1 MNTLSVL
8 FILVS
13 AQQGLPEG
21 LLSSLCLVES
31 RHDVNAVH
39 QHDGHGNSVGACQIK
54 LNTAKG
60 LGFKGT
66 EKDLLKPE
74 VNLTYAAKYLKHQI
88 LRYNGDVT
96 RGVIA
101 YNQGSARTATKTQ
114 YSSKVFAE
122 WSKTQQHRPQVAC
135 VPKESKMNKSQWYA
149 IFVNLLLN
157 GEKA

>member
-1 MNTLSVL
+1 MGSLSVL

-13 AQQGLPEG
+13 AQQGLPAD

-31 RHDVNAVH
+31 QHNVNAVH

-74 VNLTYAAKYLKHQI
+74 NNLLYAAKYLKHQI
-88 LRYNGDVT
+88 QRYNGDVA

-101 YNQGSARTATKTQ
+101 YNQGSARTATKTK

-122 WSKTQQHRPQVAC
+122 WSKTKQQRPAVAC
-135 VPKESKMNKSQWYA
+135 VPKESKMNKLQWYA
-149 IFVNLLLN
+149 IFVNLLLH
-157 GEKA
+157 GENA